1 MFAAFAEEWGFVGAM
16 LLFLLYGIVF
26 FRILKI
32 AFKASGNFE
41 ILFGVGLCILFLVHA
56 VIHIGMNMGLL
67 PVTGNTLPFMSYGG
81 SHLVTEFLGLGIL
94 MGMRKLKEI
103 ATVFINADKAETPAA
118 IIQDGSLVDEKIGIS
133 KVKDLVK
140 IGEENNLSS
149 PAVIIIGEVVSLH
162 QRAAGIFSETLLQR
176 N

>member
-1 MFAAFAEEWGFVGAM
+1 
-16 LLFLLYGIVF
+16 
-26 FRILKI
+26 
-32 AFKASGNFE
+32 
-41 ILFGVGLCILFLVHA
+41 
-56 VIHIGMNMGLL
+56 
-67 PVTGNTLPFMSYGG
+67 
-81 SHLVTEFLGLGIL
+81 

-140 IGEENNLSS
+140 IAEENNLSS